1 MSRDVLFDEL
11 ASWYSLLSPTPEDF
25 IPIIEDEAIKPNMI
39 REEEEGFRTLEES
52 LISFWLSGPNER
64 LSQYDQSDEEP
75 MSSGDSAM
83 HSL

>member
-1 MSRDVLFDEL
+1 MTFDESTYWY
-11 ASWYSLLSPTPEDF
+11 ASLTSTPDS
-25 IPIIEDEAIKPNMI
+25 IPITEDEANEPEMI

-52 LISFWLSGPNER
+52 LISFRLSGPNER